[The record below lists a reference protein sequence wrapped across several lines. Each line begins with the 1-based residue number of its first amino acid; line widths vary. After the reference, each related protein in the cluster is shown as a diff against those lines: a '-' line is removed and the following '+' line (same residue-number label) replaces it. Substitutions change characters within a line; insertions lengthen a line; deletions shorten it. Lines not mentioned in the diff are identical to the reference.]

1 MIEPVLDSDIKYK
14 FDSGQLTT
22 IKYVKKSIKLQEN
35 IKNNKYRI
43 IMSELYDREFLIFTN
58 VLQSII
64 KEEYF
69 NNEPT
74 FIFEDSEIFAYRFK
88 GILFFG
94 ISSIEVEEVNIPDV
108 QLLEIMIDLLYFFH
122 EKIIEYFYFQ
132 PEKYKDKIDFA
143 NKYGWTSKVFFKKE
157 ISQKIIKKQ
166 ITQQKIEN
174 FC

>member
-1 MIEPVLDSDIKYK
+1 MIEPVFDLNIQDK
-14 FDSGQLTT
+14 FESGQLTT
-22 IKYVKKSIKLQEN
+22 QKYVKKAIELQEN
-35 IKNNKYRI
+35 IKNNKYKM

-64 KEEYF
+64 EEKYF
-69 NNEPT
+69 NNKPT
-74 FIFEDSEIFAYRFK
+74 FIFEDSEVFAYRFK
-88 GILFFG
+88 GVLFFG

-108 QLLEIMIDLLYFFH
+108 KLLEIMIDLLYFFH

-132 PEKYKDKIDFA
+132 SEKYKDKIDLA
-143 NKYGWTSKVFFKKE
+143 NKYGWTSKVFLEKE
-157 ISQKIIKKQ
+157 ISQEIIKKQ